1 MVKSKIHVVDLNGF
15 EKPTN
20 IIDNDADDELEKNN
34 VDTNIVEN
42 NELIVYEE
50 KIEKPK
56 PKRKSKKKEIIDNN
70 KSDPLD
76 EIINETPEIV
86 IEKTEEVVKEKVK
99 RKPRIKKIIE
109 TPEKVEEKVKEKVE
123 ETDKEKVEETV
134 EEKVKERKPRKVKT
148 VELIEC
154 NNCEKLITDRTLRY
168 THPKTCP
175 GKKIDRN
182 EIPVK
187 RRITKAKEENITPN
201 INNIPDEVI
210 LNHIRKE
217 REKKNQEKVE
227 KLKS

>member
-20 IIDNDADDELEKNN
+20 IIDNDADDELENNN

-42 NELIVYEE
+42 NELIIYEE

-70 KSDPLD
+70 KPDALD
-76 EIINETPEIV
+76 DIINETPEIV

-109 TPEKVEEKVKEKVE
+109 TPEKVEEKVEEKIEEKVE
-123 ETDKEKVEETV
+123 DKVEE
-134 EEKVKERKPRKVKT
+134 KKPKKIKT
-148 VELIEC
+148 VEL
-154 NNCEKLITDRTLRY
+154 EKCTQCGKEMTLRTLRY
-168 THPKTCP
+168 THPKMCA

-187 RRITKAKEENITPN
+187 RRITKSKEENITPN
-201 INNIPDEVI
+201 INNIPEEIIV
-210 LNHIRKE
+210 NHIRKE

-227 KLKS
+227 KIKKLVSSIV